1 MASLLA
7 AAWTTTAGWSGWL
20 LARRALTPNSKGE
33 LEVACYLRCAPNGTS
48 DDELIRVA
56 GTTKR
61 RSTE

>member
-1 MASLLA
+1 MDHYR
-7 AAWTTTAGWSGWL
+7 WPEPWL

-33 LEVACYLRCAPNGTS
+33 LEVAYYLRCAPNGTS